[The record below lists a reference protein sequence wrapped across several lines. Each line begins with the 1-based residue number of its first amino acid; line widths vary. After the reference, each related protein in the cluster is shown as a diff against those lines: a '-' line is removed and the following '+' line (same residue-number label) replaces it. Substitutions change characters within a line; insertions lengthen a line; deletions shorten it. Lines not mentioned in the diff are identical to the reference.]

1 MALIKCKEC
10 NSSISDK
17 ASTCPSCGA
26 PVEKKR
32 KKNEVSGFIFL
43 VVIVGLIWWLS
54 SDSEPTENTTANASS
69 VESESEKECAKGDLS
84 CWGEKNYVSASVYCK
99 EPIERLAKYNHKW
112 TDQFL
117 EPKMSHYRWADVENN
132 VVTFIGDKIQFQNGF
147 GAFVPMV
154 YECDLSADGKTV
166 LDVRVREGRLPG

>member
-1 MALIKCKEC
+1 
-10 NSSISDK
+10 
-17 ASTCPSCGA
+17 
-26 PVEKKR
+26 
-32 KKNEVSGFIFL
+32 
-43 VVIVGLIWWLS
+43 
-54 SDSEPTENTTANASS
+54 
-69 VESESEKECAKGDLS
+69 
-84 CWGEKNYVSASVYCK
+84 VYCK

-112 TDQFL
+112 TDKFL